1 MTRND
6 LATAANNVS
15 TALLRHDAGQALRLA
30 RALVVNLER
39 AIDVAS
45 IWRAGVIKKGND
57 A

>member
-6 LATAANNVS
+6 LATAASNVS
-15 TALLRHDAGQALRLA
+15 VALRTGQSTQALRLA

-45 IWRAGVIKKGND
+45 IWRAGVIRGETE
-57 A
+57 